1 MIEMKKFLL
10 IGVLLVLMLTVSP
23 VITYA
28 EVHQP
33 TLSEYVPPHTKPGPA
48 SETLIYKSIALDVAP
63 AALEAGEI
71 DAYLFGLRST
81 VAAELAGKPEI
92 KMISAPSGSY
102 SIVLNP
108 APAPSGQL
116 NPLSIPE
123 VRIGLQY
130 IVNREYITKEIFKG
144 FAAPMVTFLSA
155 YDPDYITI
163 FDIVKNYDFRYDPEY
178 AKKLVAEAMTKAGAV
193 MREGKWYYGDQ
204 PVKLKFIIRIEDE
217 RRQIGDAI
225 ATDLEKLG
233 FEVERLYHP
242 FGVAIEKVY
251 LTDPK
256 DFEWHLYTEAWG
268 KGAPEKYDS
277 STINQMCA
285 PWFGYMP
292 GWQDP
297 SYWNYVNDE
306 IDALGK
312 KISLSEFQDLETRNK
327 FYREATEL
335 CIHDSVRL
343 WVATR
348 LDAYILNPKIGGV
361 TNDVGTGLRGTWNMR
376 EAWIPGKDTLVFGH
390 LWVWTETT
398 TWNWIGGFQDVYSV
412 DVRKA
417 THDSPIYRHPF
428 TGLPI
433 PFRASYEVETAGP
446 FGKLIVPEGTYTW
459 DAKEDRWVSVA
470 GKEATSKVTWDL
482 SRYFN
487 SKWHHGQPITVADVL
502 FYIASM
508 IENTY
513 DEDKAAM
520 ESAIAETVKV
530 TLDKFVGIR
539 IVDEKTVETYVNF
552 WHFDT
557 NYIAE
562 FGSPLGIDYSIYYS
576 ETPPWELMA
585 AMNELVFTKKQAA
598 YGQTT
603 AEKLGVPWLSVVL
616 RDHAEMIKNVL
627 DEFVQKDYFPENYFK
642 LGDKVYATKSE
653 AISRYRAAI
662 SWFNEHGHMQI
673 SNGPYYLNKFDSAAQ
688 YAELKAFRDP
698 TYPFKPGDWYYGE
711 PEKIEIID
719 VKVGDVRAGDEVTF
733 TAELA
738 GPGTLGAKYLV
749 VNPSTGQVLLFGEAE
764 KVSPTTFK
772 IKLSKGFTWETG
784 PGTYNLIVGA
794 YSDQVAFVS
803 EAIESFNI
811 LKYEV
816 APATV
821 TKTVAET
828 TSIVSTVATTPV
840 EVIGVFAVILIVA
853 VALTAVLSRRMK
865 PTGQPKQ

>member
-1 MIEMKKFLL
+1 MNMKKRFLFIGL
-10 IGVLLVLMLTVSP
+10 ILVFMLLLSP
-23 VITYA
+23 LAVYA
-28 EVHQP
+28 ETP
-33 TLSEYVPPHTKPGPA
+33 KFTISEYTPPHTKPGPA
-48 SETLIYKSIALDVAP
+48 AETLIYKSVAVDVAP

-71 DAYLFGLRST
+71 DVYLFGLRSA
-81 VAAELAGKPEI
+81 VAAELIGKPGI
-92 KMISAPSGSY
+92 SILSAPSGLY

-108 APAPSGQL
+108 APAPTGQL

-123 VRIGLQY
+123 VRVALQY
-130 IVNREYITKEIFKG
+130 IVNRDYITKEIFKG

-163 FDIVKNYDFRYDPEY
+163 FDIVKRYGFGYNPEY
-178 AKKLVAEAMTKAGAV
+178 AKRLITEAMTKAGAV

-204 PVKLKFIIRIEDE
+204 PIKLKFIIRIEDE

-225 ATDLEKLG
+225 ATDLERLG

-256 DFEWHLYTEAWG
+256 DFEWQLYTEGWG

-297 SYWNYVNDE
+297 AYWNYINDE
-306 IDALGK
+306 LDALGK

-327 FYREATEL
+327 LYREATEL
-335 CIHDSVRL
+335 CIHDSIRL

-348 LDAYILNPKIGGV
+348 LDAYILNPNLEGI

-417 THDSPIYRHPF
+417 TYDSPVYRHPF
-428 TGLPI
+428 TGLPM
-433 PFRASYEVETAGP
+433 PFRASYTVETAGP
-446 FGKLIVPEGTYTW
+446 FGKLTVPEGTYTW
-459 DAKEDRWVSVA
+459 DAKEDKWVSVA
-470 GKEATSKVTWDL
+470 GKEATSKITWDL
-482 SRYFN
+482 SKYFN
-487 SKWHHGQPITVADVL
+487 SKWHHGQPITIADVL
-502 FYIASM
+502 FFLATQ

-539 IVDEKTVETYVNF
+539 IVDEKTVETYVNY
-552 WHFDT
+552 WHFDP

-562 FGSPLGIDYSIYYS
+562 FGSPLGVDYSMYYS
-576 ETPPWELMA
+576 ETPPWELIA

-603 AEKLGVPWLSVVL
+603 SEKLGVPWLSVVL

-627 DEFVQKDYFPENYFK
+627 EEFTQKGYFPENYFK
-642 LGDKVYATKSE
+642 LGDKVYATKDQ
-653 AISRYRAAI
+653 ALTRYRAAV

-711 PEKIEIID
+711 PEMVEVID
-719 VKVGDVRAGDEVTF
+719 VRVSDVTAGDEVVF
-733 TAELA
+733 TAELS
-738 GPGTLGAKYLV
+738 GPGTLGAKYLI
-749 VNPSTGQVLLFGEAE
+749 VNPATGQVLEVGEAE
-764 KVSPTTFK
+764 KISPTTFR
-772 IKLSKGFTWETG
+772 IKLSKGFTWEIG
-784 PGTYNLIVGA
+784 PGTYDLVVGA

-803 EAIESFNI
+803 EAIESFSV
-811 LKYEV
+811 LKREV

-821 TKTVAET
+821 TVTKSVVET
-828 TSIVSTVATTPV
+828 TSIVSTVTTMPV
-840 EVIGVFAVILIVA
+840 EVIGIFAVILIVA
-853 VALTAVLSRRMK
+853 VALTAILSRRMK
-865 PTGQPKQ
+865 KST